1 MDLGTGTGI
10 WSIVVADRLY
20 GRTGHQPVVMAVDL
34 HKFQSRLIPPGMTTV
49 QFDIEDLSW
58 NSLITGCDLVHI
70 RLLFGSIHHEMWPEI
85 YRRIF
90 HHLTPGSGYVEH
102 VEIDWVPRWD
112 KYTMP
117 QASALKEWSDRFLG
131 ALDRFNRSARVDSTA
146 VHRTIEGAG
155 FTNFREEIIRCY
167 VNPWMSDPHEQDV
180 ANWFNIAFSRGVD
193 AMSFVPMIEGL
204 GMSQSK
210 VQDLCTRVKK
220 EICVLAH
227 HAYFDIHIWSARR
240 SPD

>member
-1 MDLGTGTGI
+1 
-10 WSIVVADRLY
+10 
-20 GRTGHQPVVMAVDL
+20 
-34 HKFQSRLIPPGMTTV
+34 
-49 QFDIEDLSW
+49 
-58 NSLITGCDLVHI
+58 
-70 RLLFGSIHHEMWPEI
+70 
-85 YRRIF
+85 
-90 HHLTPGSGYVEH
+90 
-102 VEIDWVPRWD
+102 
-112 KYTMP
+112 MP

-227 HAYFDIHIWSARR
+227 HAYFDM
-240 SPD
+240 